1 MATLNHVFL
10 IGNLTRDPEVRYLPS
25 GDAVGDMHLAVSRR
39 YKGKDG
45 QDREEVCFIG
55 VVVWGRQAENCKEY
69 LRKGSPVF
77 VEGRLQFEQWEK
89 DGQKNSRIR
98 VRANRVQFLGGGRSQ
113 QAGGAAP
120 DAGARDVQ
128 PDSPA
133 GAPPDSGPPEEAGG
147 DGDNLP
153 F

>member
-1 MATLNHVFL
+1 MASLNHVFL
-10 IGNLTRDPEVRYLPS
+10 IGNLTRDPDVRYLPS
-25 GDAVGDMHLAVSRR
+25 GDAVGDMNLAVNRR

-55 VVVWGRQAENCKEY
+55 VVVWGRQAETCKEF

-113 QAGGAAP
+113 AGAGV
-120 DAGARDVQ
+120 DSGARDAS
-128 PDSPA
+128 PDSAA
-133 GAPPDSGPPEEAGG
+133 GGSPDSGPPDDAGG